1 MNREYV
7 IRNDIVERYLRGQ
20 LSVEETA
27 AFEEHCLW
35 CSESLEE
42 LDLVDKMRQGFR
54 DFARIPAMPQPRR
67 LLQFLW
73 TPQFA
78 AAAAV
83 LLSVTLFG
91 SGVLYRQLSSPA
103 PAGFASG
110 QVYSLEAHRG
120 PADPS
125 QYWIEVPE
133 PDARI
138 VLLVYPDGAAV
149 ESYRVSL
156 YRAGQDDPVWQ
167 DAALPATSD
176 ALAVVLPGSLLSPG
190 IYRLRIDEANAPAD
204 AVARTEIQFT
214 AFSSAGR

>member
-20 LSVEETA
+20 LSAEDATE
-27 AFEEHCLW
+27 FEEHCLW
-35 CSESLEE
+35 CSESLEDLE
-42 LDLVDKMRQGFR
+42 LVDRMRQGFR
-54 DFARIPAMPQPRR
+54 DFARIPATPRPAHM
-67 LLQFLW
+67 LQLLW

-83 LLSVTLFG
+83 LLSVTLFS

-103 PAGFASG
+103 PIGFASG

-120 PADPS
+120 PVDPS
-125 QYWIEVPE
+125 QYRIEVAE

-138 VLLVYPDGAAV
+138 VLLVYPQSASVG
-149 ESYRVSL
+149 SYRVSL
-156 YRAGQDDPVWQ
+156 YRAGQNEPVWQ

-176 ALAVVLPGSLLSPG
+176 ALAVMLPGSLLTPG
-190 IYRLRIDEANAPAD
+190 IYRLRIDEANAPPD
-204 AVARTEIQFT
+204 AAALTEIQFT
-214 AFSSAGR
+214 AFLATDR